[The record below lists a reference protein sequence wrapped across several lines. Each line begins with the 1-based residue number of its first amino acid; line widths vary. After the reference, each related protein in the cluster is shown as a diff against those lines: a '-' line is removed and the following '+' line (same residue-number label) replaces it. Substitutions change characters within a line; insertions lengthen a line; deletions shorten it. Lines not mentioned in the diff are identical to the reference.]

1 MLTQRMGAAI
11 QDLRASVWMQ
21 PHQAGVEAV
30 LWLDP
35 PRCATCHRLKEWHET
50 HWVCP
55 TDDPLS
61 EVTDGNS

>member
-35 PRCATCHRLKEWHET
+35 PRCAICHRLKEWHNT
-50 HWVCP
+50 QWVCP
-55 TDDPLS
+55 AD
-61 EVTDGNS
+61 DGNAEESHADS